1 MTETADVIVIG
12 GGILGGSVAYHL
24 LERDPR
30 LSVILL
36 EREPEVGCGATA
48 KATGGVRFQF
58 STETNVRLTQLSYPY
73 FADAEAILGR
83 TVDFV
88 RHGYLFVTTDPE
100 TLTRS
105 RESVAMQQSLGV
117 RSEVL
122 APAAIQSHLD
132 ALVVSDLVGGTFC
145 ADDGSADPH
154 AMLQA
159 FLARARDRDLQVLV
173 WQAVNRLLREGDRVV
188 GARTATHEYH
198 APIVINC
205 AGPHADEVGALAGVD
220 IPSKPYRRQVMVTE
234 PLPALPEVFPL
245 IVDLDTGFYAY
256 RPATGFALGQGR
268 SAVLLGGTD
277 KDRKPG
283 HDTTVDWDAFGL
295 VFEAARRRVP
305 PLAEA
310 KVMRAYAG
318 VRDLTPDYHG
328 ILGPVAA
335 APGLYVACGFSGHG
349 FMHAP
354 AIGRLMA
361 EIILDGHASSMD
373 IGALSLDRFKSATGF
388 ALGRG
393 RLSAEAN
400 MF

>member
-24 LERDPR
+24 LERDPG
-30 LSVILL
+30 LSVTLL
-36 EREPEVGCGATA
+36 EREPEVGCGATS

-83 TVDFV
+83 TVDFM
-88 RHGYLFVTTDPE
+88 RHGYLFVTADPE
-100 TLTRS
+100 TLARS

-117 RSEVL
+117 RSELL

-132 ALVVSDLVGGTFC
+132 ALVVSDLIGGTFC

-159 FLARARDRDLQVLV
+159 FLGRARDRDGRVLV
-173 WQAVNRLLREGDRVV
+173 WQAVNRILREGDRVV
-188 GARTATHEYH
+188 GVRTATHEYR
-198 APIVINC
+198 APVVINC
-205 AGPHADEVGALAGVD
+205 AGPHADEVAALAGVE
-220 IPSKPYRRQVMVTE
+220 IPSKPFRRQVLVTE
-234 PLPALPEVFPL
+234 PLPTLPEVFPL
-245 IVDLDTGFYAY
+245 IVDLDTGFYAH
-256 RPATGFALGQGR
+256 RQGR

-277 KDRKPG
+277 KDIKPG
-283 HDTTVDWDAFGL
+283 HDTTIDWDAFGL

-305 PLAEA
+305 ALAEA

-361 EIILDGHASSMD
+361 EIVLDGHASSMD
-373 IGALSLDRFKSATGF
+373 IGALSLDRFGS
-388 ALGRG
+388 G
-393 RLSAEAN
+393 RLAAEAN

>member
-1 MTETADVIVIG
+1 MTETADVIIIG

-30 LSVILL
+30 LAVTLL

-132 ALVVSDLVGGTFC
+132 ALVVGDLVGGTFC

-154 AMLQA
+154 ALLQA

-173 WQAVNRLLREGDRVV
+173 WQAVNRILRDGDRVV
-188 GARTATHEYH
+188 GVRTATHEYH

-245 IVDLDTGFYAY
+245 IVDLDTGFYAH
-256 RPATGFALGQGR
+256 RQGR

-277 KDRKPG
+277 KDHTPG

-335 APGLYVACGFSGHG
+335 APGLYIACGFSGHG

-361 EIILDGHASSMD
+361 EIVLDGHASSMD
-373 IGALSLDRFKSATGF
+373 IGALSLDRFG
-388 ALGRG
+388 LGG
-393 RLSAEAN
+393 LSAEAN

>member
-36 EREPEVGCGATA
+36 EREPEVGCGATS

-88 RHGYLFVTTDPE
+88 RHGYLFVTADAD
-100 TLTRS
+100 TLARS
-105 RESVAMQQSLGV
+105 RDSVALQQSLGV

-122 APAAIQSHLD
+122 APAEIQSHLD
-132 ALVVSDLVGGTFC
+132 ALVVSDLLGGTFC
-145 ADDGSADPH
+145 PDDGSADPH

-173 WQAVNRLLREGDRVV
+173 WQAVNRILREGDRVV
-188 GARTATHEYH
+188 GVRTATHEYR
-198 APIVINC
+198 APVVINC
-205 AGPHADEVGALAGVD
+205 AGPHADEVGAMAGLD

-234 PLPALPEVFPL
+234 PLPTLPEVFPL
-245 IVDLDTGFYAY
+245 IVDLDTGFYAH
-256 RPATGFALGQGR
+256 RQGK

-277 KDRKPG
+277 KDIKPG

-305 PLAEA
+305 PLADA

-361 EIILDGHASSMD
+361 EIVLDGHASSMD
-373 IGALSLDRFKSATGF
+373 IGALSLDRFGH
-388 ALGRG
+388 G
-393 RLSAEAN
+393 RLAAEAN